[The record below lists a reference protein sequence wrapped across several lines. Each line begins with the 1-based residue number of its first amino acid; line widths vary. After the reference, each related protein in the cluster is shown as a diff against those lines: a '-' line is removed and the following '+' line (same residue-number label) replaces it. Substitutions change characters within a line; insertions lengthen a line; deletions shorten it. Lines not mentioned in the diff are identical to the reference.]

1 MSDPLNPYEA
11 PRSDLD
17 TVVPAVQSPTPIDMP
32 ASVKATV
39 TLVVALAFILVY
51 GAIVNGTVPWGQLGL
66 IGLLLWGIFLRKALA
81 WQYLRVV
88 AVLAFVAGACANAST
103 LMSGRSLG
111 APRASVVAVGIS
123 FLMTT
128 LCILPIFLMSTDK
141 ARRYFG
147 VVCPVCGSANVK
159 AGDFLYREK
168 RCKTCQRT
176 WR

>member
-1 MSDPLNPYEA
+1 MSEPLNPYEA
-11 PRSDLD
+11 PRSALD
-17 TVVPAVQSPTPIDMP
+17 TAVPAAQSPTPIEIP

-39 TLVVALAFILVY
+39 SLVVVLAFIVGY
-51 GAIVNGTVPWGQLGL
+51 SAIVKGTVPWGQLGL

-88 AVLAFVAGACANAST
+88 AALAFVAGACADVSALIS
-103 LMSGRSLG
+103 SRSLG
-111 APRASVVAVGIS
+111 DPRASVVALGIS
-123 FLMTT
+123 FLMNT
-128 LCILPIFLMSTDK
+128 LCILPVFLMSTRK

-147 VVCPVCGSANVK
+147 VVCPACGSTKVK

-168 RCKTCQRT
+168 RCKICQRT